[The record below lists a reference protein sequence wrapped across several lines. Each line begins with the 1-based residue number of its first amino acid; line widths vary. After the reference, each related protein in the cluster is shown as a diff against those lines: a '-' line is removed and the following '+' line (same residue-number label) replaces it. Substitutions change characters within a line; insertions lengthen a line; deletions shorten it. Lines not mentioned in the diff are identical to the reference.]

1 MKNSPPEDTDHLPDP
16 HEDQHVA
23 DLSPWVAERFIKLLN
38 QYGEAMYAAGIR
50 DARQGLPDY
59 ASIHPTHRTASTQL
73 KQLLG
78 VETPDH
84 G

>member
-1 MKNSPPEDTDHLPDP
+1 MTDSEDHLPDP

-23 DLSPWVAERFIKLLN
+23 DLSPWVAERFLDLLAR
-38 QYGEAMYAAGIR
+38 YGQTMYQAGVEAAKR
-50 DARQGLPDY
+50 
-59 ASIHPTHRTASTQL
+59 HPTPACSDLADVHRSAAAPL

-78 VETPDH
+78 VENPDH

>member
-1 MKNSPPEDTDHLPDP
+1 MTDSDDHLPDP

-23 DLSPWVAERFIKLLN
+23 HLSPWVAEQFIKLLN

-59 ASIHPTHRTASTQL
+59 ASIHPAHRTAAAPL

-78 VETPDH
+78 VENPDH
-84 G
+84 E